1 MAPAFAKAANQ
12 MKLAPS
18 MTTTLMAPEDLAARL
33 AARLCHDVAGK
44 ISGLTFGVDLMAE
57 AKDDGRRQEAISV
70 LTASLK
76 GLNDLLAHYRLA
88 FGRGDVEVPTA
99 DLEAGARTVFEDLRP
114 TLDWRIDAR
123 SLPAPVARV
132 VLHLVEIAG
141 GALASGGVAKVSAVV
156 AEGDTQIRIEAS
168 GPRVKLRP
176 GTMAGLSGEA
186 VPDGQNSRWIQAWF
200 LQAQVAAMQGS
211 ITIDEGVEA
220 IVFRVSLPTVPAG

>member
-76 GLNDLLAHYRLA
+76 GLNYRLA
-88 FGRGDVEVPTA
+88 FGRGDVEVSTA
-99 DLEAGARTVFEDLRP
+99 DLEAGARTLFEDLRP
-114 TLDWRIDAR
+114 TLDWRIDAQ
-123 SLPAPVARV
+123 SLPAAVARV

-156 AEGDTQIRIEAS
+156 AEGDAQIRIEAS

-200 LQAQVAAMQGS
+200 LQAQVASMQGS

>member
-1 MAPAFAKAANQ
+1 

-18 MTTTLMAPEDLAARL
+18 MTATPIPMAPEDLAARL

-44 ISGLTFGVDLMAE
+44 ISGLTFGLDLMAE
-57 AKDDGRRQEAISV
+57 ARDDIRRQEAISV
-70 LTASLK
+70 MTAGLK
-76 GLNDLLAHYRLA
+76 GLNDLVGHYRLA
-88 FGRGDVEVPTA
+88 FGRGDVEVSAA
-99 DLEAGARTVFEDLRP
+99 DLEGAARALFEDLRP

-123 SLPAPVARV
+123 SLPAPVARI

-141 GALASGGVAKVSAVV
+141 GALASGGVAMVSAVV

-176 GTMAGLSGEA
+176 GTLAGLGGEA

-211 ITIDEGVEA
+211 IAIDEGDEA
-220 IVFRVSLPTVPAG
+220 IAFRVSLPTGLAA